1 MSNLR
6 KNKQTGRSLV
16 LAAAVGGVTA
26 AVTVIGFQTLTGPDS
41 LSRACLE
48 FLEMGSAPWR
58 VSLGPYAVSESDPA
72 PPQRCVVMFDP
83 ILADSEE
90 ADGATPPVLSNDD
103 AVFDALK
110 TSIPGESGE
119 MGTEGVATAH
129 FLVDEAGAVK
139 EQRIVESSGHAA
151 LEEALLAIGSLASFS
166 PAETEE
172 GPTEAWVAMT
182 VGFITSQSALQRLRE
197 TLERWQREAEV

>member
-26 AVTVIGFQTLTGPDS
+26 AVTVIGLQTLTGPDS

-72 PPQRCVVMFDP
+72 PPPRCIVMFDP
-83 ILADSEE
+83 VLAVSES
-90 ADGATPPVLSNDD
+90 AVPTVAPVLLNDD
-103 AVFDALK
+103 EVFDALK
-110 TSIPGESGE
+110 MSIPGESGE
-119 MGTEGVATAH
+119 TGTEGAAIAH

-139 EQRIVESSGHAA
+139 EQRIAESSGRAA
-151 LEEALLAIGSLASFS
+151 LDEALLAIGSLASFS

-182 VGFITSQSALQRLRE
+182 VGFITSQSALKRLRE
-197 TLERWQREAEV
+197 TLERWRSEAEI